1 MVRPSR
7 PLICRCSEPVRRNR
21 ARVTVVVLTHNR
33 RAEVLRT
40 LDSLTA
46 LAEQPPIIVV
56 DNGSTD
62 GTVAAVGTAFPEVST
77 LRFAENIG
85 AAARNAGIAMAVTPY
100 VALCDDDTCWQPGSL
115 ARAGELLDRFPRLAV
130 VTGTVLVG
138 PMRQL
143 DPTSRLMASS
153 PLPSHAGFPGM
164 AILGF
169 LAGASVIRRAA
180 FLEVGG
186 FEPRFFIGGEETLVA
201 WDLAAAG
208 WQMAYAGDVIVR
220 HDPSTVRQATRRAH
234 LLLRNALWATWLRRP
249 LASAARRT
257 AQLIGAAPP
266 TEDRSRAVTEALAGL
281 PWILRRRR
289 IVSSEVDAA
298 LRGLEAA

>member
-1 MVRPSR
+1 
-7 PLICRCSEPVRRNR
+7 
-21 ARVTVVVLTHNR
+21 VVVLTHNR

-62 GTVAAVGTAFPEVST
+62 GTMAAVGTAFPEVST

-138 PMRQL
+138 PTRQL

-208 WQMAYAGDVIVR
+208 WQMDAAGASAPPQCPVGHLVEAAPR
-220 HDPSTVRQATRRAH
+220 ERGATNGATHWRGSAHRRQIPRSDRGARRAPMDSAQASYR
-234 LLLRNALWATWLRRP
+234 LFRNGRSP
-249 LASAARRT
+249 QGARGSVMD
-257 AQLIGAAPP
+257 QLQ
-266 TEDRSRAVTEALAGL
+266 EERL
-281 PWILRRRR
+281 
-289 IVSSEVDAA
+289 SSPEQVVQP
-298 LRGLEAA
+298 